1 MLRGW
6 RKGNSLN
13 TWASACASTGITALF
28 ALYNGYLGI
37 RLSSGWHG
45 SICVL
50 YLLLVAIRSLP
61 LRMEWKNRSQN
72 ERERALSRRK
82 TYLYTCR
89 LLILL
94 DFALIAPISL
104 MARMQKPVDMG
115 LIPAIAMAAYTTYKV
130 TMASV
135 QIYRQTHRHG
145 GDMLITALRSLH
157 FIDALFSILVLQ
169 NTLITVNNGPS
180 VSERMLALVAVSSAA
195 IYMAIVFVTCRMWI
209 RYRGKT

>member
-1 MLRGW
+1 MVR
-6 RKGNSLN
+6 LN
-13 TWASACASTGITALF
+13 LAVF
-28 ALYNGYLGI
+28 APFPLMV
-37 RLSSGWHG
+37 RL
-45 SICVL
+45 
-50 YLLLVAIRSLP
+50 
-61 LRMEWKNRSQN
+61 
-72 ERERALSRRK
+72 
-82 TYLYTCR
+82 
-89 LLILL
+89 
-94 DFALIAPISL
+94 
-104 MARMQKPVDMG
+104 QKPADMG

-180 VSERMLALVAVSSAA
+180 VSERMLALVAVSSAV